1 MKKNVFAS
9 VAVLLAIVVVFGAGI
24 FGVDKLTAPIIE
36 KNKAA
41 SATGALAEVLPGG
54 VVFEALDLTTLQNVP
69 ASVTA
74 IHKETSGLGYVL
86 SLSATSS
93 YSTAPLQFL
102 LGVDATGAIAGM
114 KVESYNETKGK
125 AEDFIPG
132 FLGENSTLAT
142 VEQVAGVTYTFNAF
156 KGAITEGFAVLSA
169 NGLVAEAQKG
179 DDQILKELIPAVHTG
194 LSKLGNLEATEL
206 GAPGVSAGGVQILTA
221 LKANNSTGFAF
232 IAQSGDSKVLAVVNA
247 GGACAVYDVEG
258 KDVTADY
265 ADVVTEA
272 LAMASANADD
282 NSTSEMDK
290 LKRLAGSETATPV
303 AMDGIFST
311 VTGVYD
317 LGSGNYGFVAR
328 PYGYGGEV
336 MHVYY
341 VLDSNGAIVNM
352 NADEFIFHG
361 EYHNALSP
369 DWNVENYRNGFVGV
383 TKDTYT
389 GEETLTATVTITNN
403 AVKEATNDIFAAF
416 ETVKGGA

>member
-54 VVFEALDLTTLQNVP
+54 VVFEALDLSALQNVP

-86 SLSATSS
+86 SLSTTSS

-102 LGVDATGAIAGM
+102 LGVDAAGAIAGM

-156 KGAITEGFAVLSA
+156 KNAITEGFAVLSA
-169 NGLVAEAQKG
+169 NGLMEEAKKG
-179 DDQILKELIPAVHTG
+179 DEQILKELIPTVHTG
-194 LSKLGNLEATEL
+194 LVNNGSLKATEL
-206 GAPGVSAGGVQILTA
+206 GAPGLSAGGVQILTA
-221 LKANNSTGFAF
+221 LKADNGSGFAF
-232 IAQSGDSKVLAVVNA
+232 IAQTGENKVLAVVNA
-247 GGACAVYDVEG
+247 GGACTVYNVEG
-258 KDVTADY
+258 KDVTADN

-272 LAMASANADD
+272 TAMAKANAED
-282 NSTSEMDK
+282 NSAKEMDK
-290 LKRLAGSETATPV
+290 LQRMLEGSTATALP
-303 AMDGIFST
+303 MDGIYST
-311 VTGVYD
+311 VVGVYD
-317 LGSGNYGFVAR
+317 LGNGNTGFVAR
-328 PYGYGGEV
+328 SYGFEI
-336 MHVYY
+336 MDVYY
-341 VLDSNGAIVNM
+341 ILDANGAIVKM
-352 NADEFIFHG
+352 TADTFIFEK
-361 EYHNALSP
+361 EYFMNFAGM
-369 DWNVENYRNGFVGV
+369 DEGAYKDGFAGL
-383 TKDTYT
+383 TKDTFT
-389 GEETLTATVTITNN
+389 GEQAIIATATMTSE
-403 AVKEATNDIFAAF
+403 AVKTATNDIFAAF
-416 ETVKGGA
+416 ETMKGGAQ